1 MDDMTGWGLDHTCTY
16 FTVLDRWSGK
26 ARAMGATLKAYFSPM
41 RHRCQVDREK
51 LRLIDKQAKRL
62 LIDAFDLGQ

>member
-1 MDDMTGWGLDHTCTY
+1 
-16 FTVLDRWSGK
+16 
-26 ARAMGATLKAYFSPM
+26 MGATLNAYFSPM